1 VWALTKGQVTGRGR
15 LTGVG
20 DGGHL
25 TGVNDL
31 PVAWRNGRASD
42 YGDRAA
48 LLLMSL

>member
-1 VWALTKGQVTGRGR
+1 VTRRGR
-15 LTGVG
+15 LTGAG

-31 PVAWRNGRASD
+31 PMAWRNGMASD
-42 YGDRAA
+42 YSNRAA